1 MELESQNGIL
11 LLVSLALSSRPA
23 LRCIDADPHLSPCPR
38 RSGVGSFFAVGA
50 WFVLPETSKRTSA
63 ELDELFARK
72 IKPWRFHKT
81 KTAIQLA
88 AEEEKEQQRE
98 IGEI

>member
-1 MELESQNGIL
+1 
-11 LLVSLALSSRPA
+11 
-23 LRCIDADPHLSPCPR
+23 
-38 RSGVGSFFAVGA
+38 VGA